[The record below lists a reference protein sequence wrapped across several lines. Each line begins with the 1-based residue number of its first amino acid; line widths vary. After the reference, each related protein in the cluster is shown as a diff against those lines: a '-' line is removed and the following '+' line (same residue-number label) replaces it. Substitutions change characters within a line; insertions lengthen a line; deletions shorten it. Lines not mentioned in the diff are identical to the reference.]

1 MNIEPEIGIQIK
13 EISVSSQTSERDSL
27 DENAVATEDA
37 RQTPQGAKPFFGQTC
52 TYTDSC
58 NR

>member
-1 MNIEPEIGIQIK
+1 MEPQNVNQELFP
-13 EISVSSQTSERDSL
+13 VSSQTSERDSL
-27 DENAVATEDA
+27 DENAVVNEDA

-52 TYTDSC
+52 TYSDSC